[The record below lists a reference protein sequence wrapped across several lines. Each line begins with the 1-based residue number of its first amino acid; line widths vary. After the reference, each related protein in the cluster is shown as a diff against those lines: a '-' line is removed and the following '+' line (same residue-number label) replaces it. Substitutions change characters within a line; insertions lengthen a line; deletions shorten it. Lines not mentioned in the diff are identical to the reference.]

1 MSPLTRAFI
10 DQKNLQPTNEPEVW
24 CIDTV
29 QGFLPSFKKSFGIG
43 NVIMREND
51 IEVLLDND
59 SQLNDLIID
68 SYLSIIASTTS
79 SNNRVL
85 AVQTYIVSQII
96 KKRVNRFDKKWLDF
110 DIILC
115 PITQRHHWYLI
126 IVDSKKNLVVE
137 FDSMPSHIQPKRRN
151 INRLLKFFDIQH
163 YFHNKTNVDFSLKQ

>member
-115 PITQRHHWYLI
+115 PITQRHH
-126 IVDSKKNLVVE
+126 
-137 FDSMPSHIQPKRRN
+137 
-151 INRLLKFFDIQH
+151 
-163 YFHNKTNVDFSLKQ
+163 